1 MDISD
6 SKISKMDLSANKK
19 LKVLRYR
26 NTKVSKM
33 LSVPNPSAIEE
44 LDCSETKISS
54 LDLRKYTA
62 LKHLNASQ
70 TKITSLNVQNCR
82 ELVTVYVRGTTKLS
96 KLDLSNQAKLRDVTF
111 GDSGIKE
118 LDVRNSLLICDQDD
132 LGSGF
137 DFMPGFKISCKII
150 VNKNWKE
157 LNYYQNQAKE
167 CGFNITWQIV

>member
-1 MDISD
+1 
-6 SKISKMDLSANKK
+6 
-19 LKVLRYR
+19 
-26 NTKVSKM
+26 
-33 LSVPNPSAIEE
+33 
-44 LDCSETKISS
+44 
-54 LDLRKYTA
+54 

-96 KLDLSNQAKLRDVTF
+96 KLDLSNQAKLRDVIF

>member
-1 MDISD
+1 M
-6 SKISKMDLSANKK
+6 
-19 LKVLRYR
+19 
-26 NTKVSKM
+26 
-33 LSVPNPSAIEE
+33 
-44 LDCSETKISS
+44 
-54 LDLRKYTA
+54 
-62 LKHLNASQ
+62 
-70 TKITSLNVQNCR
+70 
-82 ELVTVYVRGTTKLS
+82 
-96 KLDLSNQAKLRDVTF
+96 RDVTF

-167 CGFNITWQIV
+167 CGFNITWPVSYTHLTKERSAVCSVRFLNYLYKGWRKCLVDL

>member
-1 MDISD
+1 M
-6 SKISKMDLSANKK
+6 
-19 LKVLRYR
+19 
-26 NTKVSKM
+26 
-33 LSVPNPSAIEE
+33 
-44 LDCSETKISS
+44 
-54 LDLRKYTA
+54 
-62 LKHLNASQ
+62 
-70 TKITSLNVQNCR
+70 
-82 ELVTVYVRGTTKLS
+82 TVYVRGTTKLS
-96 KLDLSNQAKLRDVTF
+96 KLDLSNQAKLRDVIF

>member
-1 MDISD
+1 MI
-6 SKISKMDLSANKK
+6 
-19 LKVLRYR
+19 
-26 NTKVSKM
+26 
-33 LSVPNPSAIEE
+33 SVPNPSAIEE

-70 TKITSLNVQNCR
+70 TKITSLNVQNCH

-96 KLDLSNQAKLRDVTF
+96 KLDLSNQAKLRDVIF

-132 LGSGF
+132 LGSDLTLCRDLKFHVRLLSIRIG
-137 DFMPGFKISCKII
+137 
-150 VNKNWKE
+150 KN
-157 LNYYQNQAKE
+157 
-167 CGFNITWQIV
+167 